1 MNIILSNS
9 AKFNPYTFDEML
21 KPIAMAAEAYNKTQE
36 GLAELEGQAG
46 AIKQYIEEHPNSKYA
61 TKYTN
66 YLKEIEKQAD
76 SLNAVGLTP
85 DSRQALF
92 KLRSRYIEDINPI
105 QNAIK
110 RRRELADEQRK
121 AKLQNPTLMFERD
134 FNSVSDESSLDRF
147 LENPDYDYGAS
158 YSGNLITQQVSQ
170 MASHLSKEL
179 RNNSVGRLDNYTKTF
194 LNKYGLSSDEV
205 AYAINNPKDPKASKA
220 LRAIFDAAVGPV
232 PQALQDKYMEDITN
246 YATLGFWSAV
256 GQDRISIFDDY
267 GSRLAAQQR
276 YANQG
281 RGKGDGDGDDDSSK
295 SKVQNPTPI
304 ISSREVAKTPEAI
317 SKYSQY
323 FYTKNG
329 KWRLNKKGIKAYFDE
344 VSIPDTNPN
353 PFGYRATPTTA
364 HSSFR
369 TFMDSL
375 GASKYIYHEGTPRLK
390 MDLGALGNLWGNYK
404 NQHESSISSNG
415 IRRME
420 YMEPIRNEDQQDFKN
435 MILTAARDTGKL
447 YSTDMDNESGQ
458 FVGTNEDL
466 NLKDLNTDDYT
477 VVARADSRFGEY
489 GNSVFIKDPDGKVK
503 RYAMPKGI
511 HYTAE
516 QEIQKILH
524 NMGVIENGL
533 MDKTL
538 TDEERAVLL
547 KDYQYYSDMYSKIS
561 GNIGTI
567 SPLAVQKN
575 NPYSW

>member
-21 KPIAMAAEAYNKTQE
+21 KPIAIAAEAYNKTQE

-46 AIKQYIEEHPNSKYA
+46 TIKQYIEEHPNSKYA

-205 AYAINNPKDPKASKA
+205 TYAINNPKDPKASRA
-220 LRAIFDAAVGPV
+220 LRAIFDAAVGSV
-232 PQALQDKYMEDITN
+232 PQALQDKYMEDITD

-256 GQDRISIFDDY
+256 GQDRISTFDDY

-276 YANQG
+276 YANQRRG
-281 RGKGDGDGDDDSSK
+281 RGNKED
-295 SKVQNPTPI
+295 VLNPTPI
-304 ISSREVAKTPEAI
+304 ISSRAKEKASNRI
-317 SKYSQY
+317 NEYSKY
-323 FYTKNG
+323 FYKKDG
-329 KWRLNKKGIKAYFDE
+329 KWRMNDAGRRAYFKEE
-344 VSIPDTNPN
+344 VISNTN
-353 PFGYRATPTTA
+353 PFGYIEGTSTTK
-364 HSSFR
+364 HSPFR
-369 TFMDSL
+369 EFMDSL
-375 GASKYIYHEGTPRLK
+375 GASKYIYHEGTPRLR

-404 NQHESSISSNG
+404 KQSEGSSSSNG

-420 YMEPIRNEDQQDFKN
+420 YMENIVGEDQQKLKD

-466 NLKDLNTDDYT
+466 DLKTLNSKDYT
-477 VVARADSRFGEY
+477 VVGRADSRFGKY

-516 QEIQKILH
+516 QEVKKILY

-538 TDEERAVLL
+538 TDEERAILL
-547 KDYQYYSDMYSKIS
+547 RDYQYYTDAYSKIS

-575 NPYSW
+575 DPYSW

>member
-1 MNIILSNS
+1 MGIILSNN

-21 KPIAMAAEAYNKTQE
+21 KPLAMAAEAYNKTQE

-46 AIKQYIEEHPNSKYA
+46 TIKQYIEEHPNSKYA

-85 DSRQALF
+85 NSRQALF

-205 AYAINNPKDPKASKA
+205 AYAINNPKDPKASRA
-220 LRAIFDAAVGPV
+220 LRAIFDAAVGSV

-256 GQDRISIFDDY
+256 GQDRISTFEDF
-267 GSRLAAQQR
+267 GNRLAAQEASQEKLNR
-276 YANQG
+276 L
-281 RGKGDGDGDDDSSK
+281 KSTDDPDPTGGY
-295 SKVQNPTPI
+295 VHNPRPI
-304 ISSREVAKTPEAI
+304 ISTKEQENYEQRVKDF
-317 SKYSQY
+317 SKYFYKKDHKWRMNEDGRREYLKTVTVSPNPITTSRTGFGGKTTVSEFRKFLDSQGANKY
-323 FYTKNG
+323 FYKSG
-329 KWRLNKKGIKAYFDE
+329 KVD
-344 VSIPDTNPN
+344 
-353 PFGYRATPTTA
+353 FGAI
-364 HSSFR
+364 
-369 TFMDSL
+369 
-375 GASKYIYHEGTPRLK
+375 GA
-390 MDLGALGNLWGNYK
+390 MWGNYLEK
-404 NQHESSISSNG
+404 TKDLNKG
-415 IRRME
+415 TMRME
-420 YMEPIRNEDQQDFKN
+420 YYKPIGSSEQQQWKDL
-435 MILTAARDTGKL
+435 ILEAASSTGKL
-447 YSTDMDNESGQ
+447 YETDMDNKSGT
-458 FVGTNEDL
+458 FKTTGKELSLEDL
-466 NLKDLNTDDYT
+466 NSKDYT
-477 VVARADSRFGEY
+477 IVSRAESTYGDL
-489 GNSVFIKDPDGKVK
+489 GNSVFIKDKNGKVK
-503 RYAMPKGI
+503 RYNMPSGI

-516 QEIQKILH
+516 QDVRNALD
-524 NMGVIENGL
+524 NMAQIENAL
-533 MDKTL
+533 QSDQFTNEQK
-538 TDEERAVLL
+538 AQLL
-547 KDYQYYSDMYSKIS
+547 KDYQYYSNIAGRIS
-561 GNIGTI
+561 DNIG
-567 SPLAVQKN
+567 SAYKSASD
-575 NPYSW
+575 NPKPYIWY

>member
-21 KPIAMAAEAYNKTQE
+21 KPIAIAAEAYNKTQE

-46 AIKQYIEEHPNSKYA
+46 TIKQYIEEHPNSKYA

-134 FNSVSDESSLDRF
+134 FNSISDESSLDRF
-147 LENPDYDYGAS
+147 LENPNYDYGAS

-205 AYAINNPKDPKASKA
+205 AYAINNPKDPKASRA
-220 LRAIFDAAVGPV
+220 LRAIFDAAVGSV

-256 GQDRISIFDDY
+256 GQDRISTFDDY
-267 GSRLAAQQR
+267 DSRLAAQQR

-281 RGKGDGDGDDDSSK
+281 RGKGDGDDDSSK

-304 ISSREVAKTPEAI
+304 ISSREAAKAPGAI
-317 SKYSQY
+317 REYSQY
-323 FYTKNG
+323 FYTKDG

-344 VSIPDTNPN
+344 VSVPN
-353 PFGYRATPTTA
+353 TDPFGHIDGYTKARSP
-364 HSSFR
+364 FR
-369 TFMDSL
+369 EFMDSL
-375 GASKYIYHEGTPRLK
+375 GASKYIYHEGTPGLK

-404 NQHESSISSNG
+404 QRVDINSSGTG

-420 YMEPIRNEDQQDFKN
+420 YVEHIGGEDQKKLKD
-435 MILTAARDTGKL
+435 MILFAARDTGKL
-447 YSTDMDNESGQ
+447 YSTDMDNESGK

-466 NLKDLNTDDYT
+466 DLKKLNTDDYT
-477 VVARADSRFGEY
+477 VIARADSRFGEY
-489 GNSVFIKDPDGKVK
+489 GNSVFIKGPDGKVK

-516 QEIQKILH
+516 QEAQKILY

-538 TDEERAVLL
+538 TDEEKAVLL
-547 KDYQYYSDMYSKIS
+547 RDYQYYTDAYSKIS

>member
-1 MNIILSNS
+1 MNIILSNN

-205 AYAINNPKDPKASKA
+205 AYAINNPKDPKASRA

-256 GQDRISIFDDY
+256 GQDRISTFDDY

-281 RGKGDGDGDDDSSK
+281 RGRGNEEDGSKGD
-295 SKVQNPTPI
+295 VPNPTPI
-304 ISSREVAKTPEAI
+304 ISSRAKEKASNRI
-317 SKYSQY
+317 NEYSQY

-344 VSIPDTNPN
+344 VSVPSTD
-353 PFGYRATPTTA
+353 PFGHIDGYTKARSP
-364 HSSFR
+364 FR
-369 TFMDSL
+369 EFMDSL
-375 GASKYIYHEGTPRLK
+375 GASKYIYHEGTPGLK

-404 NQHESSISSNG
+404 NQHEGSISSNG

-420 YMEPIRNEDQQDFKN
+420 YVEHIGGEDQKKLKD
-435 MILTAARDTGKL
+435 MILFAARDTGKL
-447 YSTDMDNESGQ
+447 YGTDMDNESGK

-477 VVARADSRFGEY
+477 VIARADSRFGEY
-489 GNSVFIKDPDGKVK
+489 GNSVFIKGPDGKAK

-516 QEIQKILH
+516 QEIQKILY

-547 KDYQYYSDMYSKIS
+547 RDYQYYTDAYSKIS
-561 GNIGTI
+561 GNIGTS

>member
-21 KPIAMAAEAYNKTQE
+21 KPIAIAAEAYNKTQE

-46 AIKQYIEEHPNSKYA
+46 TIKQYIEEHPNSKYA

-194 LNKYGLSSDEV
+194 LNKYGLSSEEV
-205 AYAINNPKDPKASKA
+205 AYAIDNPKDPKASRA
-220 LRAIFDAAVGPV
+220 LRAIFDAAVGSV

-256 GQDRISIFDDY
+256 GQDRISTFDDY
-267 GSRLAAQQR
+267 GSRLIAQQR

-281 RGKGDGDGDDDSSK
+281 RGRGDGDDDSSK
-295 SKVQNPTPI
+295 SKVLDPTPI
-304 ISSREVAKTPEAI
+304 ISSRAKEKASNRI
-317 SKYSQY
+317 NEYSQY

-344 VSIPDTNPN
+344 VSVPSTD
-353 PFGYRATPTTA
+353 PFGHIDGYTKA

-369 TFMDSL
+369 EFMDSL

-390 MDLGALGNLWGNYK
+390 MDLGALGSLWGNYK
-404 NQHESSISSNG
+404 NQHEGSISSNG

-420 YMEPIRNEDQQDFKN
+420 YVQHIGGEDQKKLKD
-435 MILTAARDTGKL
+435 MILFAARDTGKL
-447 YSTDMDNESGQ
+447 YSTDMDNKSGK

-466 NLKDLNTDDYT
+466 DLKDLNTDDYT
-477 VVARADSRFGEY
+477 VIARADSRFGEY
-489 GNSVFIKDPDGKVK
+489 GNSVFIKGPDGKVK

-516 QEIQKILH
+516 QEAQKILY

-533 MDKTL
+533 MDKNL
-538 TDEERAVLL
+538 TDEEKAVLL
-547 KDYQYYSDMYSKIS
+547 RDYQYYTDAYSKIS

>member
-21 KPIAMAAEAYNKTQE
+21 KPIAIAAEAYNKTQE

-46 AIKQYIEEHPNSKYA
+46 TIKQYIEEHPNSKYA

-205 AYAINNPKDPKASKA
+205 AYAIDNPKDPKASRA
-220 LRAIFDAAVGPV
+220 LRAIFDAAVGSV

-256 GQDRISIFDDY
+256 GQDRISTFDDY

-281 RGKGDGDGDDDSSK
+281 RGRGDGDDDSSK

-304 ISSREVAKTPEAI
+304 ISSREAAKAPGAMRE
-317 SKYSQY
+317 YSQY
-323 FYTKNG
+323 FYKKDG

-344 VSIPDTNPN
+344 VSVPSTD
-353 PFGYRATPTTA
+353 PFGHIDGYTKARSP
-364 HSSFR
+364 FR
-369 TFMDSL
+369 EFMDSL
-375 GASKYIYHEGTPRLK
+375 GASKYIYHEGTPGLK

-404 NQHESSISSNG
+404 QRVDINSSGTG

-420 YMEPIRNEDQQDFKN
+420 YMENIVGEDQQKLKD

-447 YSTDMDNESGQ
+447 YSTDMDNESGK
-458 FVGTNEDL
+458 FVKTNEDL
-466 NLKDLNTDDYT
+466 DLKTLNSKDYT
-477 VVARADSRFGEY
+477 VVGRADSRFGEY

-516 QEIQKILH
+516 QEVQKILY

-547 KDYQYYSDMYSKIS
+547 RDYQYYTDAYSKIS

>member
-21 KPIAMAAEAYNKTQE
+21 KPIAIAAEAYNKTQE

-46 AIKQYIEEHPNSKYA
+46 TIKQYIEEHPNSKYA

-92 KLRSRYIEDINPI
+92 KLKSRYIEDINPI

-179 RNNSVGRLDNYTKTF
+179 RNNSIGRLDEYTKTF

-205 AYAINNPKDPKASKA
+205 AYAINNPKDPKASRA
-220 LRAIFDAAVGPV
+220 LRAIFDAAVGSV

-256 GQDRISIFDDY
+256 GQDRISTFDDY

-281 RGKGDGDGDDDSSK
+281 RGDGDDDSSK
-295 SKVQNPTPI
+295 SKVPNPTPI
-304 ISSREVAKTPEAI
+304 INSREAAKAPEAI
-317 SKYSQY
+317 REYSQY

-329 KWRLNKKGIKAYFDE
+329 KWRLNRKGIKAYFDE
-344 VSIPDTNPN
+344 VSVPSTD
-353 PFGYRATPTTA
+353 PFGHIDGYTKTRSP
-364 HSSFR
+364 FR
-369 TFMDSL
+369 EFMDSL

-404 NQHESSISSNG
+404 QRVDINSSG
-415 IRRME
+415 TGTRRME
-420 YMEPIRNEDQQDFKN
+420 YVQHIGGEDQKKLKD
-435 MILTAARDTGKL
+435 MILFAARDTGKL
-447 YSTDMDNESGQ
+447 YGTDMDNESGK

-466 NLKDLNTDDYT
+466 DLKDLNTDDYT
-477 VVARADSRFGEY
+477 VIARADSRFGEY
-489 GNSVFIKDPDGKVK
+489 GNSVFIKGPDGKAK

-516 QEIQKILH
+516 QEAQKILY

-538 TDEERAVLL
+538 TDEEKAVLL
-547 KDYQYYSDMYSKIS
+547 RDYQYYTDAYSKIS

>member
-46 AIKQYIEEHPNSKYA
+46 TIKQYIEEHPNSKYA

-205 AYAINNPKDPKASKA
+205 AYAINNPKDPKASRA
-220 LRAIFDAAVGPV
+220 LRAIFDAAVGSV

-256 GQDRISIFDDY
+256 GQDRISTFDDY

-281 RGKGDGDGDDDSSK
+281 RGKGDGDDDSSK
-295 SKVQNPTPI
+295 SKVLDPTPI
-304 ISSREVAKTPEAI
+304 ISSREAAKAPEAI
-317 SKYSQY
+317 RKYSQY

-329 KWRLNKKGIKAYFDE
+329 KWRLNRKGIKAYFDE
-344 VSIPDTNPN
+344 VSVPSTD
-353 PFGYRATPTTA
+353 PFGHIDGYTKTRSP
-364 HSSFR
+364 FR
-369 TFMDSL
+369 EFMDSL
-375 GASKYIYHEGTPRLK
+375 GASKYIYHEGTPGLK

-404 NQHESSISSNG
+404 QRVDINSSG
-415 IRRME
+415 TGTRRME
-420 YMEPIRNEDQQDFKN
+420 YVQHIGGEDQKKLKD
-435 MILTAARDTGKL
+435 MILFAARDTGKL
-447 YSTDMDNESGQ
+447 YGTDMDNESGK

-466 NLKDLNTDDYT
+466 DLKDLNTDDYT
-477 VVARADSRFGEY
+477 VIARADSRFGEY
-489 GNSVFIKDPDGKVK
+489 GNSVFIKGPDGKAK

-516 QEIQKILH
+516 QEAQKLLY

-533 MDKTL
+533 MNKNL

-547 KDYQYYSDMYSKIS
+547 SDYQYYTDMYSKIS

>member
-1 MNIILSNS
+1 MNIILSNN

-21 KPIAMAAEAYNKTQE
+21 KPIAIAAEAYNKTQE

-46 AIKQYIEEHPNSKYA
+46 TIKQYIEEHPNSKYA

-205 AYAINNPKDPKASKA
+205 AYAINNPKDPKASRA
-220 LRAIFDAAVGPV
+220 LRAIFDAAVGSV
-232 PQALQDKYMEDITN
+232 PQALQDKYMEDITD

-256 GQDRISIFDDY
+256 GQDRISTFDDY

-281 RGKGDGDGDDDSSK
+281 RGRGDGEDDSKGD
-295 SKVQNPTPI
+295 VPNPTPI
-304 ISSREVAKTPEAI
+304 ISSRAKEKASNRI
-317 SKYSQY
+317 NEYSKY
-323 FYTKNG
+323 FYTKDG
-329 KWRLNKKGIKAYFDE
+329 KWRLNKDGIKAYFKEE
-344 VSIPDTNPN
+344 VISNTN
-353 PFGYRATPTTA
+353 PFGYIEGTSTTK
-364 HSSFR
+364 HSPFR
-369 TFMDSL
+369 EFMDSL

-404 NQHESSISSNG
+404 KQSEGSISSNG

-420 YMEPIRNEDQQDFKN
+420 YMENIVGEDQQKLKD

-466 NLKDLNTDDYT
+466 DLKTLNSKDYT
-477 VVARADSRFGEY
+477 VVGRADSRFGEY

-516 QEIQKILH
+516 QEVQKILY

-538 TDEERAVLL
+538 TDEEKAVLL
-547 KDYQYYSDMYSKIS
+547 RDYQYYTDAYSKIS

>member
-21 KPIAMAAEAYNKTQE
+21 KPIAIAAEAYNKTQE

-179 RNNSVGRLDNYTKTF
+179 RNNSIGRLDEYTKTF

-220 LRAIFDAAVGPV
+220 LRAIFDAAVGSV

-256 GQDRISIFDDY
+256 GQDRISTFDDY
-267 GSRLAAQQR
+267 DSRLAAQQR
-276 YANQG
+276 YTNQG
-281 RGKGDGDGDDDSSK
+281 RGRGDGDDDSSK

-304 ISSREVAKTPEAI
+304 ISSRAKEKASNRI
-317 SKYSQY
+317 NEYSQY

-344 VSIPDTNPN
+344 VSVPSTD
-353 PFGYRATPTTA
+353 PFGHIDGYTKTR
-364 HSSFR
+364 SSFR
-369 TFMDSL
+369 EFMDSL

-404 NQHESSISSNG
+404 NQHEGSISSNG

-420 YMEPIRNEDQQDFKN
+420 YVEHIGGEDQKKLKN
-435 MILTAARDTGKL
+435 MILFAARDTDKL
-447 YSTDMDNESGQ
+447 YGTDMDNESGK

-466 NLKDLNTDDYT
+466 DLKKLNTDDYT
-477 VVARADSRFGEY
+477 VIARADSRFGEY
-489 GNSVFIKDPDGKVK
+489 GNSVFIKGPDGKVK

-516 QEIQKILH
+516 QEAQKILY

-538 TDEERAVLL
+538 TDEEKAVLL
-547 KDYQYYSDMYSKIS
+547 RDYQYYTDAYSKIS

>member
-21 KPIAMAAEAYNKTQE
+21 KPIAIAAEAYNKTQE

-46 AIKQYIEEHPNSKYA
+46 TIKQYIEEHPNSKYA

-205 AYAINNPKDPKASKA
+205 AYAINNPKDPKASRA
-220 LRAIFDAAVGPV
+220 LRAIFDAAVGSV
-232 PQALQDKYMEDITN
+232 PQALQDKYMEDITD

-256 GQDRISIFDDY
+256 GQDRISTFDDY

-276 YANQG
+276 YANQRRE
-281 RGKGDGDGDDDSSK
+281 RGNKED
-295 SKVQNPTPI
+295 VLNPTPI
-304 ISSREVAKTPEAI
+304 ISSRAKEKASNRI
-317 SKYSQY
+317 NEYSKY
-323 FYTKNG
+323 FYKKDG
-329 KWRLNKKGIKAYFDE
+329 KWRMNDAGRRAYFKEE
-344 VSIPDTNPN
+344 VISNTN
-353 PFGYRATPTTA
+353 PFGYIEGTSTTK
-364 HSSFR
+364 HSPFR
-369 TFMDSL
+369 EFMDSL
-375 GASKYIYHEGTPRLK
+375 GASKYIYHEGTPRLR

-404 NQHESSISSNG
+404 KQSEGSSSSNG

-420 YMEPIRNEDQQDFKN
+420 YMENIVGEDQQKLKD

-466 NLKDLNTDDYT
+466 DLKTLNSKDYT
-477 VVARADSRFGEY
+477 VVGRADSRFGKY

-516 QEIQKILH
+516 QEVKKILY

-538 TDEERAVLL
+538 TDEERAILL
-547 KDYQYYSDMYSKIS
+547 RDYQYYTDAYSKIS

-575 NPYSW
+575 DPYSW

>member
-46 AIKQYIEEHPNSKYA
+46 TIKQYIEEHPNSKYA

-205 AYAINNPKDPKASKA
+205 AYAINNPKDPKASRA
-220 LRAIFDAAVGPV
+220 LRAIFDAAVGSV

-256 GQDRISIFDDY
+256 GQDRISTFDDY

-281 RGKGDGDGDDDSSK
+281 RGKEDGDDDSSK
-295 SKVQNPTPI
+295 SKVPNPTPI
-304 ISSREVAKTPEAI
+304 ISSRAKEKASNRI
-317 SKYSQY
+317 NEYSKY
-323 FYTKNG
+323 FYKKDG
-329 KWRLNKKGIKAYFDE
+329 KWRMNDAGRRAYFNEE
-344 VSIPDTNPN
+344 VISNTN
-353 PFGYRATPTTA
+353 PFGYIEGIPTTK

-369 TFMDSL
+369 EFMDSL
-375 GASKYIYHEGTPRLK
+375 GASKYIFHEGTPRLK
-390 MDLGALGNLWGNYK
+390 MDLRALGNLWSNYK
-404 NQHESSISSNG
+404 QQSEGSSSNNG

-420 YMEPIRNEDQQDFKN
+420 YVEHIGGEDQKKLKD
-435 MILTAARDTGKL
+435 MILFAARDTGKL
-447 YSTDMDNESGQ
+447 YSTDMDNKSGK

-466 NLKDLNTDDYT
+466 DLKDLNTDDYT
-477 VVARADSRFGEY
+477 VIARADSRFGEY
-489 GNSVFIKDPDGKVK
+489 GNSVFIKGPDSKVK

-516 QEIQKILH
+516 QEAQKILY

-538 TDEERAVLL
+538 TDEEKAVLL
-547 KDYQYYSDMYSKIS
+547 RDYQYYTDAYSKIS

>member
-21 KPIAMAAEAYNKTQE
+21 KPIAIAAEAYNKTQE

-46 AIKQYIEEHPNSKYA
+46 TIKQYIEEHPNSKYA

-205 AYAINNPKDPKASKA
+205 TYAINNPKDPKASRA

-256 GQDRISIFDDY
+256 GQDRISTFDDY
-267 GSRLAAQQR
+267 GSRLTAQQR

-281 RGKGDGDGDDDSSK
+281 RGRGNEEDGLKGDAL
-295 SKVQNPTPI
+295 NPTPI
-304 ISSREVAKTPEAI
+304 ISSRAKEKASNRI
-317 SKYSQY
+317 NEYSQY

-344 VSIPDTNPN
+344 VSVPSTD
-353 PFGYRATPTTA
+353 PFGHIDGYTKTR
-364 HSSFR
+364 SSFR
-369 TFMDSL
+369 EFMDSL

-404 NQHESSISSNG
+404 KQSEGSSSSNG

-420 YMEPIRNEDQQDFKN
+420 YMENIVGEDQQKFKD

-466 NLKDLNTDDYT
+466 DLKTLNSKDYT
-477 VVARADSRFGEY
+477 VVGRADSRFGKY

-516 QEIQKILH
+516 QEVKKILY

-547 KDYQYYSDMYSKIS
+547 RDYQYYTDAYSKIS

-575 NPYSW
+575 DPYSW

>member
-205 AYAINNPKDPKASKA
+205 AYAINNPKDPKASRA
-220 LRAIFDAAVGPV
+220 LRAIFDAAVGSV
-232 PQALQDKYMEDITN
+232 PQALQDKYMEDITD

-256 GQDRISIFDDY
+256 GQDRISTFDDY

-281 RGKGDGDGDDDSSK
+281 RGRGDGEDDSKGD
-295 SKVQNPTPI
+295 VPNPTPI
-304 ISSREVAKTPEAI
+304 ISSRAKEKASNRI
-317 SKYSQY
+317 NEYSKY
-323 FYTKNG
+323 FYTKDG
-329 KWRLNKKGIKAYFDE
+329 KWRLNKDGIKAYFKEE
-344 VSIPDTNPN
+344 VISNTN
-353 PFGYRATPTTA
+353 PFGYIEGTSTTK
-364 HSSFR
+364 HSPFR
-369 TFMDSL
+369 EFMDSL

-404 NQHESSISSNG
+404 KQSEGSISSNG

-420 YMEPIRNEDQQDFKN
+420 YMENIVGEDQQKLKD

-466 NLKDLNTDDYT
+466 DLKTLNSKDYT
-477 VVARADSRFGEY
+477 VVGRADSRFGEY

-516 QEIQKILH
+516 QEVQKILY

-547 KDYQYYSDMYSKIS
+547 RDYQYYTDAYSKIS

>member
-21 KPIAMAAEAYNKTQE
+21 KPIAIAAEAYNKTQE

-46 AIKQYIEEHPNSKYA
+46 TIKQYIEEHPNSKYA

-205 AYAINNPKDPKASKA
+205 AYAINNPKDPKASRA
-220 LRAIFDAAVGPV
+220 LRAIFDAAVESV
-232 PQALQDKYMEDITN
+232 PQALQDKYMEDITD

-256 GQDRISIFDDY
+256 GQDRISTFDDY

-281 RGKGDGDGDDDSSK
+281 RGKGDGDDDSSK

-304 ISSREVAKTPEAI
+304 ISSREAAKAPEAI
-317 SKYSQY
+317 RKYSQY

-344 VSIPDTNPN
+344 VSVPSTD
-353 PFGYRATPTTA
+353 PFGHIDGYTKTRSP
-364 HSSFR
+364 FR
-369 TFMDSL
+369 EFMDSL
-375 GASKYIYHEGTPRLK
+375 GASKYIYHEGTPGLK
-390 MDLGALGNLWGNYK
+390 IDLGALGNLWGNYK
-404 NQHESSISSNG
+404 QRVDINSSG
-415 IRRME
+415 TGTRRME
-420 YMEPIRNEDQQDFKN
+420 YVQHIGGEDQKKLKD
-435 MILTAARDTGKL
+435 MILFAARDTGKL
-447 YSTDMDNESGQ
+447 YGTDMDNKSGK

-466 NLKDLNTDDYT
+466 DLKALNTDDYT
-477 VVARADSRFGEY
+477 VIARADSRFGEY
-489 GNSVFIKDPDGKVK
+489 GNSVFIKGPDGKAK

-516 QEIQKILH
+516 QEAQKILY

-538 TDEERAVLL
+538 TDEEKAVLL
-547 KDYQYYSDMYSKIS
+547 RDYQYYTDAYSKIS

>member
-21 KPIAMAAEAYNKTQE
+21 KPIAIAAEAYNKTQE

-46 AIKQYIEEHPNSKYA
+46 TIKQYIEEHPNSKYA

-205 AYAINNPKDPKASKA
+205 AYAINNPKDPKASRA
-220 LRAIFDAAVGPV
+220 LRAIFDAAVGSV

-256 GQDRISIFDDY
+256 GQDRISTFDDY

-281 RGKGDGDGDDDSSK
+281 RGKGDGDDDSSK

-304 ISSREVAKTPEAI
+304 ISSRAKEKASNKI
-317 SKYSQY
+317 NEYSKY
-323 FYTKNG
+323 FYKKDG
-329 KWRLNKKGIKAYFDE
+329 KWRMNDAGRRAYFKKE
-344 VSIPDTNPN
+344 VISNTN
-353 PFGYRATPTTA
+353 PFGYIEGTSTTK
-364 HSSFR
+364 HSPFR
-369 TFMDSL
+369 EFMDSL

-390 MDLGALGNLWGNYK
+390 MDLGALGNLWSNYK
-404 NQHESSISSNG
+404 QQSEGSSSNNG

-420 YMEPIRNEDQQDFKN
+420 YVEHIGGEDQKKLKD
-435 MILTAARDTGKL
+435 MILFAARDTGKL
-447 YSTDMDNESGQ
+447 YSTDMDNKSGK
-458 FVGTNEDL
+458 FVGTNENLD
-466 NLKDLNTDDYT
+466 LKDLNTDDYT
-477 VVARADSRFGEY
+477 VIARADSRFGEY
-489 GNSVFIKDPDGKVK
+489 GNSVFIKGPDGKVK

-516 QEIQKILH
+516 QEAQKILY

-538 TDEERAVLL
+538 TDEEKAVLL
-547 KDYQYYSDMYSKIS
+547 RDYQYYTDAYSKIS

>member
-21 KPIAMAAEAYNKTQE
+21 KPIAIAAEAYNKTQE

-46 AIKQYIEEHPNSKYA
+46 TIKQYIEEHPNSKYA

-205 AYAINNPKDPKASKA
+205 VYAINNPKDPKASRA

-256 GQDRISIFDDY
+256 GQDRISTFDDY
-267 GSRLAAQQR
+267 GSRLTAQQR

-281 RGKGDGDGDDDSSK
+281 RGRGNEEDGLKGD
-295 SKVQNPTPI
+295 VLNPTPI
-304 ISSREVAKTPEAI
+304 ISSRAKEKASNRI
-317 SKYSQY
+317 NEYSQY
-323 FYTKNG
+323 FYTKND

-344 VSIPDTNPN
+344 VSVPSTD
-353 PFGYRATPTTA
+353 PFGHIDGYTKTR
-364 HSSFR
+364 SSFR
-369 TFMDSL
+369 EFMDSL

-404 NQHESSISSNG
+404 KQSDGSINSNG

-420 YMEPIRNEDQQDFKN
+420 YMENIVGEDQQKFKD

-466 NLKDLNTDDYT
+466 DLKTLNSKDYT
-477 VVARADSRFGEY
+477 VVGRADSRFGKY

-516 QEIQKILH
+516 QEVQKILY

-547 KDYQYYSDMYSKIS
+547 RDYQYYTDAYSKIS
-561 GNIGTI
+561 GNIGTS

>member
-21 KPIAMAAEAYNKTQE
+21 KPIAIAAEAYNKTQE

-46 AIKQYIEEHPNSKYA
+46 TIKQYIEEHPNSKYA

-205 AYAINNPKDPKASKA
+205 TYAINNPKDPKASRA
-220 LRAIFDAAVGPV
+220 LRAIFDAAVGSV
-232 PQALQDKYMEDITN
+232 PQALQDKYMEDITD

-256 GQDRISIFDDY
+256 GQDRISTFDDY

-276 YANQG
+276 YANQRRE
-281 RGKGDGDGDDDSSK
+281 RGNKED
-295 SKVQNPTPI
+295 VLNPTPI
-304 ISSREVAKTPEAI
+304 ISSRAKEKASNRI
-317 SKYSQY
+317 NEYSKY
-323 FYTKNG
+323 FYKKDG
-329 KWRLNKKGIKAYFDE
+329 KWRMNDAGRRAYFKEE
-344 VSIPDTNPN
+344 VISNTN
-353 PFGYRATPTTA
+353 PFGYIEGTSTTK
-364 HSSFR
+364 HSPFR
-369 TFMDSL
+369 EFMDSL
-375 GASKYIYHEGTPRLK
+375 GASKYIYHEGTPRLR

-404 NQHESSISSNG
+404 KQSEGSSSSNG

-420 YMEPIRNEDQQDFKN
+420 YMENIVGEDQQKLKD

-466 NLKDLNTDDYT
+466 DLKTLNSKDYT
-477 VVARADSRFGEY
+477 VVGRADSRFGKY

-516 QEIQKILH
+516 QEVKKILY

-538 TDEERAVLL
+538 TDEERAILL
-547 KDYQYYSDMYSKIS
+547 RDYQYYTDAYSKIS

-575 NPYSW
+575 DPYSW